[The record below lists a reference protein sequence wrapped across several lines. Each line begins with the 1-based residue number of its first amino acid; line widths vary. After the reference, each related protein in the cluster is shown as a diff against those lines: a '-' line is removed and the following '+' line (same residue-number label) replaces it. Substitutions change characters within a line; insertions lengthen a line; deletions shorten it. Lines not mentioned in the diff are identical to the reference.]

1 MVPNSIRG
9 GSGSIGGGDDST
21 GRPLSLVAGNLTAR
35 NRGKRGRITPLSSAE
50 DNPLVI
56 TGKPLSHSQ
65 HSTYDKTRKDER
77 LIISTLENVVVDSA
91 TSFSI
96 LDTKEAGELIS
107 IKIITDNPYAQV
119 FLQIDDYRNKEPDGE
134 CPAELF
140 YQGNLATV
148 GQRRFKAI
156 DGHSPSTG
164 YGMVYEPDAAERY
177 TNRIRLIVNNNIR
190 ATKEIYGF
198 ELSYSSKGSL
208 PSPATPGHMGGSTF
222 ENSILSAINLEE
234 LSSAMTFSVGTTP
247 YFSSQ
252 TYNTRALGD
261 RTIPLA
267 AAHPYIGIAGR
278 PIFTR
283 DYLSTYMFEMAGTNA
298 VDDDVFGYELDVETV
313 PDLFPGTTDNPS
325 TMEITLTPPVTTTT
339 GTGWGDIAGGH
350 TGLAACPVMTGD
362 SKTANTLT
370 ASMVFTD
377 ISTDTTLVGE
387 RFWFR
392 NGGTVCF
399 PGVIT
404 KVERRTVMIGG
415 ATADSASYDAGTA
428 GGGFTTT
435 SGNPIFAY
443 RITCKP
449 GLTTPPQTFR
459 TRAAAGSV
467 ADDGAEAGTQ
477 KAHESFSWGILTT
490 QGDTNPHILI
500 KKVEVKRYKKVSFEG

>member
-1 MVPNSIRG
+1 
-9 GSGSIGGGDDST
+9 
-21 GRPLSLVAGNLTAR
+21 
-35 NRGKRGRITPLSSAE
+35 
-50 DNPLVI
+50 
-56 TGKPLSHSQ
+56 
-65 HSTYDKTRKDER
+65 
-77 LIISTLENVVVDSA
+77 
-91 TSFSI
+91 
-96 LDTKEAGELIS
+96 
-107 IKIITDNPYAQV
+107 
-119 FLQIDDYRNKEPDGE
+119 
-134 CPAELF
+134 
-140 YQGNLATV
+140 
-148 GQRRFKAI
+148 
-156 DGHSPSTG
+156 
-164 YGMVYEPDAAERY
+164 MVYEPDTPEQY
-177 TNRIRLIVNNNIR
+177 TNRIRIIVNNNIR
-190 ATKEIYGF
+190 ATKGIYGF

-222 ENSILSAINLEE
+222 ENSILSAVNLEE
-234 LSSAMTFSVGTTP
+234 LASAMTFSVGTAP
-247 YFSSQ
+247 YFSAQ

-298 VDDDVFGYELDVETV
+298 VDDDVFGYELDVESV
-313 PDLFPGTTDNPS
+313 PDLFPGTADNPS
-325 TMEITLTPPVTTTT
+325 TMEITLTPHVTTTT
-339 GTGWGDIAGGH
+339 GTGWGDIDTSH
-350 TGLAACPVMTGD
+350 TGLAACPVMSGD
-362 SKTANTLT
+362 GKTANSLA

-377 ISTDTTLVGE
+377 ISTATTLVGD

-415 ATADSASYDAGTA
+415 ATAGSASYDAGTA

-435 SGNPIFAY
+435 SGNPIFSY

-449 GLTTPPQTFR
+449 GLTTPPQTFSTR
-459 TRAAAGSV
+459 TAGGSS

-477 KAHESFSWGILTT
+477 KAHESFSWGTLTT